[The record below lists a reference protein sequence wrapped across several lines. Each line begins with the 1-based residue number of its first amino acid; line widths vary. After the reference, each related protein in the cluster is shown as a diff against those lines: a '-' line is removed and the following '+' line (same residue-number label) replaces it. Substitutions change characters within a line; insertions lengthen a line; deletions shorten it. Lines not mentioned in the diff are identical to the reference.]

1 MIVML
6 IVMKIII
13 TMLTIINNLVQVYS
27 TKLTKFLTNLSLL
40 QVPTLNC
47 QSKSQFFGHQASF
60 TENYVN
66 LEIRA
71 KLWKK

>member
-1 MIVML
+1 MIIIIMTMIVML

-47 QSKSQFFGHQASF
+47 QSKSQFLGH
-60 TENYVN
+60 
-66 LEIRA
+66 
-71 KLWKK
+71 